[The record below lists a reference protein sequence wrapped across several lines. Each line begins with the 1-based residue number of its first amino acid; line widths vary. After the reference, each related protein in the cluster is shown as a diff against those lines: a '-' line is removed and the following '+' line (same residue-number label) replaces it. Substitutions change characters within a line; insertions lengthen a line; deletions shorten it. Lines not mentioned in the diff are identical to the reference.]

1 MSSLT
6 LTFVHD
12 CPHAGHNCL
21 DQARTS
27 GEEEIYFQASETR
40 QTSPHVK
47 VTVLLAA
54 RRDPPAS
61 SISISIVIGKLYR
74 EFLMNYVDK
83 EPLVRETPECKEL
96 LLEAMRYINPD
107 LYLQELH

>member
-1 MSSLT
+1 MSALT

-47 VTVLLAA
+47 VTLLLAA
-54 RRDPPAS
+54 RRDPPGS
-61 SISISIVIGKLYR
+61 SINIYCYWETLQRVPDELCRQGAAGER
-74 EFLMNYVDK
+74 DTRVQGTAAGGNEVDK
-83 EPLVRETPECKEL
+83 P
-96 LLEAMRYINPD
+96 
-107 LYLQELH
+107 